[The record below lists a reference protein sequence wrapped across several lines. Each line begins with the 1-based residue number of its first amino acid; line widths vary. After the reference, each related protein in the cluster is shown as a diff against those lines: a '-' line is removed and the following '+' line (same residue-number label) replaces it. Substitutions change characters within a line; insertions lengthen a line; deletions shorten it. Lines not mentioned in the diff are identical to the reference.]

1 MCEHFTIAVPLALAF
16 LVTSH
21 DASQDSEA
29 EPRYD
34 LRLTIQVD
42 DPIAA
47 SLKVN
52 MKGTLEVSLV
62 GQVTTKEVE
71 LTRDIRFVDEY
82 TMLEDERWDAIR
94 TYVRWFGTEGNSVV
108 DSELNGVRALFR
120 LRDNR
125 HRVEIDD
132 RSIRVE
138 SLNGLLE
145 QAQSVGI
152 WFGLPKAV
160 PIGGEF
166 KIDATSLLYLLTD
179 AKAELAD
186 VFGSFVL
193 RSVDENELAVLEGR
207 LGAVEESEDLTQSH
221 EGDCT
226 MKVDIPGGRLLQL
239 EWNGTSNMRAKA
251 PGVTMKGSAS
261 FEVKLSTMIGPAA
274 RKMLGRK
281 PVYRGVRRKLQ
292 GENLTVEL
300 PSHWFP
306 VGGEDAN
313 RFLTS
318 VHGSET
324 PVAIEFKVMRI
335 PVGSFEEVVES
346 ALSSL
351 KEEVGK
357 MSVRT
362 VRSQFGKGKASRYE
376 NDGEKFLLE
385 LYPFGNTRLLRLRLF
400 GLPEAFSKELKNW
413 KTILRTIEKT
423 AGR

>member
-261 FEVKLSTMIGPAA
+261 FEVKLSTKIGPAA

-281 PVYRGVRRKLQ
+281 PLVFGNGLKHSFYWTGRDASQVRQHLQ
-292 GENLTVEL
+292 GRQLVT
-300 PSHWFP
+300 
-306 VGGEDAN
+306 
-313 RFLTS
+313 
-318 VHGSET
+318 
-324 PVAIEFKVMRI
+324 IMR
-335 PVGSFEEVVES
+335 
-346 ALSSL
+346 
-351 KEEVGK
+351 
-357 MSVRT
+357 R
-362 VRSQFGKGKASRYE
+362 
-376 NDGEKFLLE
+376 LE
-385 LYPFGNTRLLRLRLF
+385 
-400 GLPEAFSKELKNW
+400 A
-413 KTILRTIEKT
+413 
-423 AGR
+423 